1 MPVPQFLNPT
11 QKKNLQKAL
20 RTIEDPHQRQRIL
33 MVLLRNDG
41 KTYEEIMAFIGCSYR
56 SVAHWCIH
64 GNPDDLSSFKDG
76 RAAGNYRKATPEY
89 IAELLSVIEQEPI
102 VFGYEFG
109 RWTTSRLASHLAKT
123 TEIQMSS
130 VQVGRILKQKKY
142 SYLWAKY
149 SLEEKQD
156 PEKRLAFKHQLEAAL
171 ERSKALPELYQ
182 VWFWDESGFSLRVIR
197 RKQWGKKGK
206 RKKLSG
212 KRSKGRVNLMGGL
225 RYSDR
230 KNQCYVIEQGN
241 SDSFYTNLVKLN
253 EFVRQEWVENG
264 NIESEFVE
272 KGANILIVLDNAS
285 YHKKE
290 TVIDQLAQE
299 CPNLELCFLPPY
311 SPDYNLIEL
320 VWHSCKEFIAH
331 RLFKSVDELRD
342 LLDRLINQGELEIKW
357 KRDVKNKGNA
367 IPAN

>member
-11 QKKNLQKAL
+11 QKKDLQKAL
-20 RTIEDPHQRQRIL
+20 RSVEDPHQRQRIL

-76 RAAGNYRKATPEY
+76 RAEGNYRKATPEY
-89 IAELLSVIEQEPI
+89 IAELLNVIEQEPI
-102 VFGYEFG
+102 TFGYEFG
-109 RWTTSRLASHLAKT
+109 RWTTSRLATHLAKT

-156 PEKRLAFKHQLEAAL
+156 AEKRSAFKLQLEKEL
-171 ERSKALPELYQ
+171 ERSKVLPEEFQ

-197 RKQWGKKGK
+197 RKQWGKEGK

-230 KNQCYVIEQGN
+230 KSQCYEIEQGN
-241 SDSFYTNLVKLN
+241 SKSFYANLVKLN
-253 EFVRQEWVENG
+253 EFIRQEWIEKG
-264 NIESEFVE
+264 NIASEFLE
-272 KGANILIVLDNAS
+272 KSPRILIVLDNAS
-285 YHKKE
+285 YHKKQL
-290 TVIDQLAQE
+290 VINQLAKD

-357 KRDVKNKGNA
+357 QRDIKNKGNA